1 MNVVSPNVTR
11 QAMRSAE
18 YRAEMYRRFIPGWP
32 ALAETFERE
41 AKRLAAA
48 LATKAKP

>member
-18 YRAEMYRRFIPGWP
+18 YRAEMYRRFIPDWP
-32 ALAETFERE
+32 ALAEAFERE

-48 LATKAKP
+48 LKAKP

>member
-1 MNVVSPNVTR
+1 MNVVSPNTTR
-11 QAMRSAE
+11 EALRSAE

-41 AKRLAAA
+41 AKRLAEA
-48 LATKAKP
+48 LKAKP